1 MHARVMRVLAWRY
14 LVFPWSC
21 LLPWSCNKLC
31 KTVVR
36 PPLFSFD
43 VETSILE
50 SLSLRSFQR
59 GATLLP
65 SRRHSEAVAAGLSI
79 LSRNG
84 CVNRPHRRPTEPISH
99 YPRVGC
105 PTHLLTPYLCRCAT
119 GGGCSVS
126 TASKGKTARL
136 NPLHPGHHT
145 HPACPI
151 LPIYD
156 HTCVRGCERGSAVRE
171 SARPGGFALF
181 APRGPS

>member
-1 MHARVMRVLAWRY
+1 MVPFPSSCRVVPHVRWDGGYSARRKSFPASGILYY
-14 LVFPWSC
+14 LVSTWS
-21 LLPWSCNKLC
+21 WHSTWTWHQMC
-31 KTVVR
+31 KTVLR

-84 CVNRPHRRPTEPISH
+84 CVHRPHRRPTEPTSH

-105 PTHLLTPYLCRCAT
+105 PMHLLTPYLSRCAP
-119 GGGCSVS
+119 GGAHSV
-126 TASKGKTARL
+126 TTTSKGKTALL
-136 NPLHPGHHT
+136 NPRHPG
-145 HPACPI
+145 PPYSPI
-151 LPIYD
+151 LPSTTYI
-156 HTCVRGCERGSAVRE
+156 GSYLRAGV
-171 SARPGGFALF
+171 
-181 APRGPS
+181 